1 MECEQARDQR
11 ELCGSLLTSIVSP
24 NVAKTEKRK
33 KSDARVAR
41 WLEGY
46 QKQRV
51 LLLWLGCAGAALVS
65 IPVLFVTW
73 WVIWFVLLFAFRAV
87 IPGGFLSAVTWFVW
101 LLLFVAHV
109 TANRQHLENF
119 KFESEGKLV
128 AARYA
133 AYVSGMSSL
142 ALLAGPET
150 MHSFVKFIS
159 LTLLFGPA
167 LIGLSWRLGK
177 GAIAAQKMD
186 VSLVASALREL
197 LTADRRYPVDDL
209 AAKVNAPDP
218 PRLLREL
225 LLIDGVILLNSD
237 DPSLTVTDSLIKEVS
252 AGIERLESEEA

>member
-1 MECEQARDQR
+1 M
-11 ELCGSLLTSIVSP
+11 
-24 NVAKTEKRK
+24 AKTEKRK
-33 KSDARVAR
+33 KSDARVAK

-46 QKQRV
+46 QRQRV
-51 LLLWLGCAGAALVS
+51 LLLWLGSVGTALLS

-73 WVIWFVLLFAFRAV
+73 WVIWFVLLFAFSALL
-87 IPGGFLSAVTWFVW
+87 PGSMLSIATWGVW
-101 LLLFVAHV
+101 LLLFVAHA

-142 ALLAGPET
+142 ALMAGPET

-159 LTLLFGPA
+159 LTLLMGPA
-167 LIGLSWRLGK
+167 LIGLSWRLAR

-186 VSLVASALREL
+186 VPRVASALKEL
-197 LTADRRYPVDDL
+197 LVANARSLVDDI
-209 AAKVNAPDP
+209 ATKVGSPDP

-225 LLIDGVILLNSD
+225 LLIDGVILLTSD
-237 DPSLTVTDSLIKEVS
+237 DPSLTVTDGLRTDVS
-252 AGIERLESEEA
+252 AGIERAESDEA

>member
-1 MECEQARDQR
+1 M
-11 ELCGSLLTSIVSP
+11 
-24 NVAKTEKRK
+24 AKTEKRK
-33 KSDARVAR
+33 KSDARVAK

-46 QKQRV
+46 QRQRV
-51 LLLWLGCAGAALVS
+51 LLLWLGCVGTALLA

-73 WVIWFVLLFAFRAV
+73 WVIWFVLSVLV
-87 IPGGFLSAVTWFVW
+87 PGSMLSIVTWGVW
-101 LLLFVAHV
+101 LLLFVAHA

-142 ALLAGPET
+142 ALMAGPET

-159 LTLLFGPA
+159 LTLLMGPA
-167 LIGLSWRLGK
+167 LVGLSWRLAQ

-186 VSLVASALREL
+186 VPLVASALKEL
-197 LTADRRYPVDDL
+197 LVANARSPVDDI
-209 AAKVNAPDP
+209 ATKVGSPDP

-225 LLIDGVILLNSD
+225 LLIDGVILLTSD
-237 DPSLTVTDSLIKEVS
+237 DPSLTVTDGLRADVS
-252 AGIERLESEEA
+252 TGIERAESEEA

>member
-1 MECEQARDQR
+1 M
-11 ELCGSLLTSIVSP
+11 
-24 NVAKTEKRK
+24 AKTEKRK
-33 KSDARVAR
+33 KSDARVAK

-51 LLLWLGCAGAALVS
+51 LLLWLGCAGTALLS

-73 WVIWFVLLFAFRAV
+73 WVIWFVLLFAFSV
-87 IPGGFLSAVTWFVW
+87 LIPGSMLPIVTWGVW
-101 LLLFVAHV
+101 LLLFVAHA

-133 AYVSGMSSL
+133 ARVSGMSSL

-159 LTLLFGPA
+159 LTLLMGPA
-167 LIGLSWRLGK
+167 LIGLSWRLAR

-186 VSLVASALREL
+186 VPLVASALKEL
-197 LTADRRYPVDDL
+197 LVANARSPVDEI
-209 AAKVNAPDP
+209 ASKVGSPDP

-225 LLIDGVILLNSD
+225 LLIDGVILLTSG
-237 DPSLTVTDSLIKEVS
+237 DPSLTVTDGLRKEVS
-252 AGIERLESEEA
+252 AGIERAETEET